1 MINLHDNCLIDTRK
15 PLILISRKPHERPL
29 AKMGRQRRCC
39 KLAKQA
45 TTFVIMLLIVR
56 AFNKT
61 TCSSTEAQDTMHH
74 QETNQSQQLNSF
86 RATTNLSLNLNHLQK
101 NALSADHQPSRQV
114 PPGTSRSGASN
125 EHDVFTQLNIN
136 AKFKHSDG
144 SEVPGTQNYDFLGGL
159 GDFIRLVLD
168 ELELHEN
175 GYAGSESRSKQSLN
189 PLDDLSDDV
198 EPNQRHLWHPSH
210 FMPINDQ
217 HVYGGDLVPFNFR
230 RSIRSKRDLVL
241 DDDVEV
247 FDGTGQFRNN
257 NVTIS
262 LRNGRFPPNHQ
273 RSARDTGPQMI
284 KSVNP
289 ALNVTHMR
297 MVNENPIKQDHLYDE
312 KVNSQAGSRNNKG
325 PLVKRLQPAGGRR
338 TAATAATTATAT
350 TMAPSLFNLTTRKG
364 KEQSLTTLPEDGAE
378 TDSSLDGVT
387 EYPDM
392 TEPVVGASLSDQV
405 SPKLN
410 AESVDPSYQDL
421 AFNENDSLPV
431 TGYGSDMGQLQ
442 VGPISV
448 GSLDSLG
455 SGKKPRNSKRRAN
468 LMIGS
473 DLVSTQAPVA
483 TSVPNPSRQV
493 PPPEQN
499 PLKEATLR
507 RQSHQNYQTTNSYN
521 EDKNLANYGTVFDNP
536 EELDDGLQYT
546 KSPPTNLPQQVP
558 SSSDVGSLGDS
569 SNQAVDQRRQNS
581 AINQLSE
588 TENELISGLA
598 RDPNQLMQL
607 IRMYQGNEPSNEKKP
622 KKPSRMVSGDIHQLS
637 AYRPNQQA
645 ALESFDEQLKS
656 TLLNHPFRLSAP
668 YTAFNQ
674 SDIYQWPSSAE
685 NEHLLSGN
693 PSLRD
698 HQMLNQYEQ
707 IGDQQSLPLANP
719 QRAQIAYG
727 PTYSPM
733 GTISIPPQSPVLL
746 APSSI
751 NARPLRAIPEGL
763 KSRLEDSFYNS
774 NSNSLK
780 HNKRATAEARA
791 RQLSL
796 NQFVKH
802 KPYRH
807 QANLIS
813 NNAPLSQYLA
823 QAKPL
828 QAANSYMSP
837 TRSDPLQD
845 SAQVE
850 GGFQGVAPSVV
861 SQNQVL
867 GMLRAGPAVP
877 IPNQQSPA
885 ASTAQL
891 VRRAL
896 PLTVT
901 TAQITRGRLPALPT
915 TAYLLPAYPTP
926 TYPYTGTSSR
936 YTRHNSG
943 SPMQRL
949 WTGSPHRIG
958 RLATSASL
966 SDETAAAAAATADP
980 MWSDTQNQED
990 DYQQAPQTIQIT
1002 AVPNGG
1008 LINNGFNT
1016 FGGGGGWNGWGG
1028 GPWNGRQVLLVNR
1041 QPTSEWRNWILPVAA
1056 VLSLPLILGSL
1067 LVPVFLKSVMF
1078 LIQILQMLGF
1088 LMPPAQLA
1096 GQISSLNHSPSG

>member
-1 MINLHDNCLIDTRK
+1 MIFVHDNLIINTRK
-15 PLILISRKPHERPL
+15 PPLTRKPHERPL
-29 AKMGRQRRCC
+29 ANMGRPRRCC

-61 TCSSTEAQDTMHH
+61 TCSNTEAQDTMHH

-86 RATTNLSLNLNHLQK
+86 RATTNLSLNPNDQQRNEPERLQ
-101 NALSADHQPSRQV
+101 QV
-114 PPGTSRSGASN
+114 PLASRSGVAN
-125 EHDVFTQLNIN
+125 KHDVFSQLNLD
-136 AKFKHSDG
+136 AKFKHADG
-144 SEVPGTQNYDFLGGL
+144 NKAPDERQNYDFLGGL

-175 GYAGSESRSKQSLN
+175 GYAGSEFSSKQSLN
-189 PLDDLSDDV
+189 PLDDLSDD
-198 EPNQRHLWHPSH
+198 EPDQRHLWHPNH
-210 FMPINDQ
+210 FMPINEQ

-230 RSIRSKRDLVL
+230 KSVRSKRDLVL

-247 FDGTGQFRNN
+247 FDGGRQFRNN

-262 LRNGRFPPNHQ
+262 LRSGGFPSNHQ

-289 ALNVTHMR
+289 GLNVTHMR

-325 PLVKRLQPAGGRR
+325 PLIKQLQPGGRR
-338 TAATAATTATAT
+338 TTATAATTASAT

-364 KEQSLTTLPEDGAE
+364 KEQSLTTVPDEGTE
-378 TDSSLDGVT
+378 PDSSIDGVT
-387 EYPDM
+387 EYPDT

-405 SPKLN
+405 SPKLTT
-410 AESVDPSYQDL
+410 ESSDPSYQDS

-431 TGYGSDMGQLQ
+431 HGYGSDMGLQ
-442 VGPISV
+442 VGPVNV
-448 GSLDSLG
+448 GSFDSL

-473 DLVSTQAPVA
+473 DQVNTQALGA
-483 TSVPNPSRQV
+483 TSMPNPSRQV

-499 PLKEATLR
+499 PLKEASLR
-507 RQSHQNYQTTNSYN
+507 RQNQQNYQTTNSYN
-521 EDKNLANYGTVFDNP
+521 EDKNSANYGTVFDNP

-546 KSPPTNLPQQVP
+546 KSPSTNLSQQVP
-558 SSSDVGSLGDS
+558 SLSDVGSLVDP
-569 SNQAVDQRRQNS
+569 NQRQNL
-581 AINQLSE
+581 ATNQLSE

-598 RDPNQLMQL
+598 KDPNQLMQL

-622 KKPSRMVSGDIHQLS
+622 KKPSRMVPADIHQLS

-645 ALESFDEQLKS
+645 AFDSLDEQLKS
-656 TLLNHPFRLSAP
+656 TLLNHPFRMSAP
-668 YTAFNQ
+668 YSAFNQ
-674 SDIYQWPSSAE
+674 SDAYQWPAE
-685 NEHLLSGN
+685 NEHQNLLSGN
-693 PSLRD
+693 SLLRD
-698 HQMLNQYEQ
+698 HQMISQYEQ
-707 IGDQQSLPLANP
+707 MGDQQSPPLASP
-719 QRAQIAYG
+719 QRMQSAYG
-727 PTYSPM
+727 PSYPPM
-733 GTISIPPQSPVLL
+733 STISSPVLL
-746 APSSI
+746 GPSGI
-751 NARPLRAIPEGL
+751 NARPLRAIPEVL

-774 NSNSLK
+774 NSNSNSLK
-780 HNKRATAEARA
+780 HSKRATAEAKA

-796 NQFVKH
+796 NHFVKH

-813 NNAPLSQYLA
+813 NNAPLSQYLG

-828 QAANSYMSP
+828 QAANSYVSP
-837 TRSDPLQD
+837 TRNDPLQD
-845 SAQVE
+845 SSQAE

-877 IPNQQSPA
+877 VSGQQSPA

-901 TAQITRGRLPALPT
+901 TAQITRGRLPTLPT

-943 SPMQRL
+943 SSMQRL
-949 WTGSPHRIG
+949 WTGSPHRVG
-958 RLATSASL
+958 RLATSATL

-1016 FGGGGGWNGWGG
+1016 FGGGWNGWGG

-1056 VLSLPLILGSL
+1056 VLSLPLVLGSL

-1096 GQISSLNHSPSG
+1096 GQISSINHSPSG